1 MVLGSWKEI
10 FLVPLEFDRIYS
22 MQYLTTY
29 VNKIPW
35 NLFSKGAEGEVCGV
49 CLSCHFFVS
58 FIWKGCDSWY
68 YGHEQC
74 GCKASVVSA
83 FEWCSL
89 LLLRDGGDV
98 GLCWDWM
105 KGLTGNP
112 ALSRD
117 IPETSTTLTGCWS
130 RGVCVPDKSFIG
142 FLLCVVGLLEDN
154 ILFLFCTNIIVWI
167 T

>member
-1 MVLGSWKEI
+1 MGLWFWGAGRKISWS
-10 FLVPLEFDRIYS
+10 LWSLTEFILCNAWLHTSTKFPGICSLRE
-22 MQYLTTY
+22 L
-29 VNKIPW
+29 
-35 NLFSKGAEGEVCGV
+35 KGKCVVFVCPV
-49 CLSCHFFVS
+49 IFFVS

-74 GCKASVVSA
+74 DCKASLVSA

-105 KGLTGNP
+105 KGLTDNP

-117 IPETSTTLTGCWS
+117 IPETSTTLTGYWS
-130 RGVCVPDKSFIG
+130 RAVCVPDKSFIG
-142 FLLCVVGLLEDN
+142 FL
-154 ILFLFCTNIIVWI
+154 
-167 T
+167 